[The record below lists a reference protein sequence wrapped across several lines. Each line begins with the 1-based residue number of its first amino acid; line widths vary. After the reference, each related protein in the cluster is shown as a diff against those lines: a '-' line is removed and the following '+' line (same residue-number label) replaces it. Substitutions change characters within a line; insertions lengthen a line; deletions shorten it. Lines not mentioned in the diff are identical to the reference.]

1 MVFQG
6 GRLYLAGYQILA
18 MGFLQGTLARYYKNN
33 SVAGERRSYLKIRT
47 LHPEMR
53 RVCDNNAFVFLHFK
67 KMPFR
72 RSNKDTEY

>member
-1 MVFQG
+1 M
-6 GRLYLAGYQILA
+6 
-18 MGFLQGTLARYYKNN
+18 
-33 SVAGERRSYLKIRT
+33 KIRT

-72 RSNKDTEY
+72 TSKILSIDSGAEFWKEALIVKWV

>member
-1 MVFQG
+1 
-6 GRLYLAGYQILA
+6 

-33 SVAGERRSYLKIRT
+33 SVAAERRSYLKIRT

-72 RSNKDTEY
+72 TSKILSIDSGAEFWKEALIVKWV